1 MPSDKNTRR
10 QRHQAQ
16 VKTQP
21 GKAVRGAQSTEF
33 VKKAGYRKS
42 EFIGGKKYYTPMSTD
57 PTSSGAGGDV
67 TNITISGSGGGS
79 IQGAVL
85 ADGTVPFN
93 STQVGISPTETA
105 HIATKG
111 YVDDQ
116 IATKDTLGEL
126 GDVSYSGS
134 PQTGQSLKWSG
145 SAWQNQT
152 TATGISSVTGYDVSS
167 DGYGSAVS
175 GNTGLKFNDDYDTGA
190 STGIYFEVTDSGND
204 TIVTPNIVGALTDN
218 NDNTTYSTSWV
229 DSSANAILRLT
240 AGGSGSGNDDLTIVA
255 GGNITLTPSGD
266 NLTIAA
272 NNTTSYSLV
281 NSTGNPG
288 DAQTLVMTSTG
299 TEGRVRAIKPGDN
312 ITMSLTE
319 TDSDT
324 SYVTVNASL
333 SGATIDS
340 SEVNPLGGYFTWNTS
355 NLRFIDNGRISW
367 ELGRPSGTITT
378 VTPTITNPSA
388 ADVGAIATGHAA
400 NNITSSHITVL
411 GNTSG
416 TNSGD
421 VCSSNHTGAGYL
433 TSNQTI
439 TLSGDCSGSGTTSI
453 AVTVA
458 DDSHN
463 HTIANVDNLQTSLD
477 AKAALAG
484 ATFTGDVE
492 VENSKIYFDG
502 TWASGSERYLRGDGA
517 SGSKYIRWHWN
528 NNNPAGTNIHD
539 NHSVAIVVDGNN
551 CVFDDNGHV
560 KAAGDVWAYTS
571 SDPSLKTN
579 KQLIENPL
587 DKLASIGGYSYDW
600 KREAVEYGDHLKG
613 HDYGVMAD
621 EIERILPELVVTRDS
636 GTKAVKYEKI
646 IPLLIEAVKE
656 LSKKVDNGL
665 E

>member
-67 TNITISGSGGGS
+67 TNVTISGGGGS
-79 IQGAVL
+79 VQGAVL
-85 ADGTVPFN
+85 ADGTIPFN
-93 STQVGISPTETA
+93 SAQSGVSPTETA
-105 HIATKG
+105 HLATKG

-116 IATKDTLGEL
+116 LATKDTIAEL
-126 GDVSYSGS
+126 GDVTLSGS
-134 PQTGQSLKWSG
+134 PSTGQSLKWTG

-229 DSSANAILRLT
+229 DSSDNAILRLT

-272 NNTTSYSLV
+272 NNTTSYSLD
-281 NSTGNPG
+281 NASGLPG
-288 DAQTLVMTSTG
+288 GTQTLVMLSSG
-299 TEGRVRAIKPGDN
+299 TQGIVRGLKPGSN
-312 ITMSLTE
+312 ITMST
-319 TDSDT
+319 TDSDSDT
-324 SYVTVNASL
+324 GYVTVNASL
-333 SGATIDS
+333 SGATVVVA
-340 SEVNPLGGYFTWNTS
+340 EANPLGGWLNHTS
-355 NLRFIDNGRISW
+355 STIRFIDNGKISW
-367 ELGRPSGTITT
+367 ALSGDGATTT
-378 VTPTITNPSA
+378 VTPTIASYSA
-388 ADVGAIATGHAA
+388 ADVGALASNHAA
-400 NNITSSHITVL
+400 SNITSSHITVL

-453 AVTVA
+453 SVTVA

-463 HTIANVDNLQTSLD
+463 HIIGNVDGLQSALD
-477 AKAALAG
+477 AKAALSADVTFAALTCTTLNTGQG
-484 ATFTGDVE
+484 ATEVYLMNQNVKTDSDVQ
-492 VENSKIYFDG
+492 VDSFGVG
-502 TWASGSERYLRGDGA
+502 TAASGTTGEIRATNEVTAYYSDDRLKN
-517 SGSKYIRWHWN
+517 KY
-528 NNNPAGTNIHD
+528 
-539 NHSVAIVVDGNN
+539 GN
-551 CVFDDNGHV
+551 
-560 KAAGDVWAYTS
+560 
-571 SDPSLKTN
+571 
-579 KQLIENPL
+579 IENAL
-587 DKLASIGGYSYDW
+587 EKVCSLNGFHYQANEVAGNLGYDTTKKKVGVSAQEVL
-600 KREAVEYGDHLKG
+600 KVLPEAVTEAPIDPQYHT
-613 HDYGVMAD
+613 VQ
-621 EIERILPELVVTRDS
+621 
-636 GTKAVKYEKI
+636 YEKLV
-646 IPLLIEAVKE
+646 PLLVEAIKE
-656 LSKKVDNGL
+656 LNERKCSCGV
-665 E
+665 